1 MSTMR
6 RKSAVPCDAALSRT
20 RTSSFPRS
28 ARKREY
34 YGPAISWARATG
46 VISGY
51 GETNTFGPNDYVTR
65 EQFAT
70 MLANYASK
78 VARVDVTPSGEKAR
92 AMTDYAAVSSF
103 AVPAVEWVMGHD
115 VITGVVLADGDAL
128 IRPDGRAERCQA
140 AKMLAVLQRDILKAG
155 K

>member
-1 MSTMR
+1 MATPRISSGPTITSRAGR
-6 RKSAVPCDAALSRT
+6 RPRCCTILAGKPDAVSAKFKDVNYS
-20 RTSSFPRS
+20 
-28 ARKREY
+28 EY

-78 VARVDVTPSGEKAR
+78 VAGIDVTPSGEKAR
-92 AMTDYAAVSSF
+92 AMTDYAAVSPF
-103 AVPAVEWVMGHD
+103 AVPAVEWVMGSRCHHRR
-115 VITGVVLADGDAL
+115 
-128 IRPDGRAERCQA
+128 RPRGRRRAHPP
-140 AKMLAVLQRDILKAG
+140 
-155 K
+155 